1 MPQTKD
7 GGWILDDSPMFT
19 PEQWAQIQ
27 QLLADGK
34 EAEAQAMIDDILKAK
49 EAQ

>member
-1 MPQTKD
+1 MPKTKD
-7 GGWILDDSPMFT
+7 GWTLDDTPDFT

-27 QLLADGK
+27 QLIADGK
-34 EAEAQAMIDDILKAK
+34 QAEAQKMIDDILKAK